1 MDSEKIKILE
11 EIYRLDSQ
19 KCTNNTDFDRNTV
32 GSEAYG
38 ETGYDSFEI
47 IINKYKQY
55 FNDNTVFYDLGSGCG
70 KIVFH
75 VGIMCDVKKSCG
87 IEFSKN
93 RHENSMKTLGKYNY
107 ENIIFIND
115 NILNVDF
122 SDATVIYLDN
132 TLFPREITNKI
143 YDKIPKD
150 CLVFSRQMF
159 MESRRKNELIEIMRV
174 YTNYG
179 TSDLH
184 VMIKK

>member
-1 MDSEKIKILE
+1 MEEKIKILH

-19 KCTNNTDFDRNTV
+19 KCTNDTDFDRNTV

-38 ETGYDSFEI
+38 ETGYYSFDNL
-47 IINKYKQY
+47 INKYKEH
-55 FNDNTVFYDLGSGCG
+55 FNDKTVFYDLGSGCG

-93 RHENSMKTLGKYNY
+93 RHNNSIKTLEKYNY

-122 SDATVIYLDN
+122 SDATIIYLDN
-132 TLFPREITNKI
+132 TLFPINITNQI

-150 CLVFSRQMF
+150 CLVFSRQSF
-159 MESRRKNELIEIMRV
+159 KGSKINNELKQIINV
-174 YTNYG
+174 GTNYG
-179 TSDLH
+179 TSNLH